1 MSLLKSL
8 FCIPWMKRRST
19 DDVEDKSSLP
29 TPPDEKM
36 GRLSEKDQNPLSPS
50 KDTKRQQAN
59 CCPLDKCP
67 VPEECRRKMKE
78 GKQRKE
84 KEKQRREEKQRKEES
99 KQRKAEEKQQRE
111 EEKQRKKEEK
121 KRKAEEKWA
130 EEDRKRGRSREA
142 RGGRSV
148 HDQYF
153 RLLWTGPMVHGNPY
167 ADHYSMSDSGDY

>member
-1 MSLLKSL
+1 MSFLKSF
-8 FCIPWMKRRST
+8 FCIPWMKRCST
-19 DDVEDKSSLP
+19 DDLEDKSSFP
-29 TPPDEKM
+29 TSPDEKM
-36 GRLSEKDQNPLSPS
+36 GRLSEKDPNLLSPS
-50 KDTKRQQAN
+50 RDTKRQQTN

-84 KEKQRREEKQRKEES
+84 KEKQRREEKERKADA
-99 KQRKAEEKQQRE
+99 KQRKA

-142 RGGRSV
+142 RGGGSV
-148 HDQYF
+148 QDQYF